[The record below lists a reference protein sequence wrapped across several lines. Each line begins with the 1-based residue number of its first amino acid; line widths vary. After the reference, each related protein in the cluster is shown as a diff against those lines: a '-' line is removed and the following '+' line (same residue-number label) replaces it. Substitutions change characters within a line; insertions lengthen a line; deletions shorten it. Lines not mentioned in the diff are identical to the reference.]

1 MAIDAYPIPTFAFH
15 IAGWKR
21 EVFRSFF
28 PERQFT
34 YLPWRVTAKAFEETW
49 IPRIMATKGA
59 EIFVWGHNVPDSL
72 ESFVREAG
80 IVCYFIE
87 DGFLRSNRPN
97 AARTPPLSLALDRRR
112 PYFDSRGTSDL
123 EVLLETHD
131 FSTDP
136 ALFQRARDGIRL
148 IVEEGLSKYNTVS
161 ALTLPSLLGEK
172 MKPRVLV
179 IGQVEDDASIR
190 YGCNRKIT
198 NNDLVRLAAEENPD
212 AQIIYKPHPD
222 VLNGLR
228 DAQSN
233 PADVAHLCYVM
244 RENVPLVRSFE
255 TIDKAYT
262 ITSLGGFEALL
273 RGIPLTVLGCPFYAG
288 WGLTDDRQPNARR
301 TRRRSVE
308 EVFAAAYLLYP
319 RYFEPKTG
327 EKYSFEQAVAWLKM
341 RLEDPEKYKD
351 EFDLD
356 RPVAWEPWGAFG
368 ILGWRHL
375 LTFLL
380 APVIR
385 LFGNRKSAKRFKT
398 NPIRYFR
405 EHRSARLRF
414 VGKVLYPFDL
424 RR

>member
-1 MAIDAYPIPTFAFH
+1 
-15 IAGWKR
+15 
-21 EVFRSFF
+21 
-28 PERQFT
+28 
-34 YLPWRVTAKAFEETW
+34 
-49 IPRIMATKGA
+49 
-59 EIFVWGHNVPDSL
+59 
-72 ESFVREAG
+72 
-80 IVCYFIE
+80 
-87 DGFLRSNRPN
+87 
-97 AARTPPLSLALDRRR
+97 
-112 PYFDSRGTSDL
+112 
-123 EVLLETHD
+123 
-131 FSTDP
+131 
-136 ALFQRARDGIRL
+136 
-148 IVEEGLSKYNTVS
+148 
-161 ALTLPSLLGEK
+161 
-172 MKPRVLV
+172 
-179 IGQVEDDASIR
+179 
-190 YGCNRKIT
+190 
-198 NNDLVRLAAEENPD
+198 
-212 AQIIYKPHPD
+212 
-222 VLNGLR
+222 
-228 DAQSN
+228 
-233 PADVAHLCYVM
+233 M

-255 TIDKAYT
+255 TIDRAYT

-288 WGLTDDRQPNARR
+288 WGLTDDRQSNARR

-327 EKYSFEQAVAWLKM
+327 ENYSFEQAVDWLRI
-341 RLEDPEKYKD
+341 RLENPEKYRD

-356 RPVAWEPWGAFG
+356 KPVAWEPWGAFG

-405 EHRSARLRF
+405 EHGSSRLRF